1 MKFHSVSSILH
12 GYPLIRMISRVPSH
26 GWEIWH
32 SGPELC
38 ASIGLPE
45 EASPKG
51 DVRRR
56 DSVRLSVLGPSTGLR
71 ASHHSRNTDLARR
84 CQPVCMQTTGVTR
97 TKVGDYKCSG
107 EKPTHCSCR
116 CYYGGLGIQ
125 LGTVLSHIS
134 GAGLLLGWVLELA
147 KTST

>member
-1 MKFHSVSSILH
+1 MNFHKVSSILH
-12 GYPLIRMISRVPSH
+12 GYPWICMISRVPSH

>member
-1 MKFHSVSSILH
+1 MNFHKLSSILH
-12 GYPLIRMISRVPSH
+12 GYPWICMISRVPSH

-71 ASHHSRNTDLARR
+71 ASHRSPNTDLARR
-84 CQPVCMQTTGVTR
+84 CQPVCTQSKGVTR
-97 TKVGDYKCSG
+97 SKVGDYKCSG

-134 GAGLLLGWVLELA
+134 GAGLLLGWVRELA
-147 KTST
+147 KTSR

>member
-1 MKFHSVSSILH
+1 
-12 GYPLIRMISRVPSH
+12 MISRVPSH
-26 GWEIWH
+26 GLEIWL

-38 ASIGLPE
+38 ASIGLLE

-71 ASHHSRNTDLARR
+71 VSPRSRNTDLARR

-125 LGTVLSHIS
+125 FRTVLSFYLIPLVQDFCWDGS
-134 GAGLLLGWVLELA
+134 LTWQRRIRSVRDERAEEDAQV
-147 KTST
+147 